1 MALSK
6 FSLIA
11 RFARHYPARL
21 HPFEVQ
27 ASLTY
32 KCTQKCRYCFC
43 PSRQIEELTTQQWR
57 EVIKGVRALGCLRFK
72 FQGGEP
78 TLRADFADLAAEV
91 QKAGMLAAVTSNG
104 TLIPKRPALID
115 HIDELVLSLDSL
127 DQATNERLR
136 GPGSYQ
142 GVMDSLDLALAKNK
156 QVFINMVVGRS
167 TLHEVEP
174 MLEFCEQRGIIMHAQ
189 PVIFGGR
196 LFDESARDMQ
206 LSREESREMHR
217 QLAAYKEQG
226 RGVLFSAETYL
237 RVLDWEDYDQ
247 LNRMGEEPSTCFAGR
262 YYVHVEPNGDVYPC
276 NNQLSTFDSQNVVT
290 HGLRQALT
298 HARHHTCADCWHPY
312 YTERKRLFGLSYQ
325 ALKTVLS
332 R

>member
-27 ASLTY
+27 ASITY
-32 KCTQKCRYCFC
+32 KCTMKCSYCFC
-43 PSRQIEELTTQQWR
+43 PSRQIEELPTQQWR
-57 EVIKGVRALGCLRFK
+57 EVIKGVRALGCIRFK

-78 TLRADFADLAAEV
+78 TLRADFAELAAEV
-91 QKAGMLAAVTSNG
+91 QGAGMLAAVTSNG
-104 TLIPKRPALID
+104 TLIPKRPALIE

-127 DQATNERLR
+127 DQKTNDRLR
-136 GPGSYQ
+136 GSGSYQ

-156 QVFINMVVGRS
+156 QVFINMVVGRP

-189 PVIFGGR
+189 PVIFGER
-196 LFDESARDMQ
+196 LFDESARDLQ
-206 LSREESREMHR
+206 LSQEESRDMHR
-217 QLAAYKEQG
+217 QLAAYKKQG
-226 RGVLFSAETYL
+226 RAVLFSPETYL
-237 RVLDWEDYDQ
+237 RVLEWEDYDQ
-247 LNRMGEEPSTCFAGR
+247 LNRMGDEPSNCFAGR

-276 NNQLSTFDSQNVVT
+276 NNQLSSFDPRNVVSD
-290 HGLRQALT
+290 GLRQALS

-312 YTERKRLFGLSYQ
+312 FTERKRLFSLNYQ
-325 ALKTVLS
+325 TLKTVLS